1 MCSQRPTKYEKIHY
15 ANVYDQNGQLAAS
28 ASSLWLTACC
38 LPPAACNLPLA
49 SCNANR
55 KDATE
60 SLQMELQMREPRCE
74 CICLSARSVSP
85 PPPSTTVTPL
95 PTLRLSLCP
104 LALQF
109 RALLQAASH
118 QLNIVMRFTPTP
130 HTPPPPPHTLSLTRC
145 QYTIRISVGIS
156 PLVKF
161 VVQVT

>member
-1 MCSQRPTKYEKIHY
+1 MFMTKM
-15 ANVYDQNGQLAAS
+15 VSLLPQLAACGLQP
-28 ASSLWLTACC
+28 AVCR
-38 LPPAACNLPLA
+38 LPPATCHLPPVMQIEKMPQSRCKWSCRCVSRVASAFACLPALCPLLPL
-49 SCNANR
+49 
-55 KDATE
+55 
-60 SLQMELQMREPRCE
+60 PP
-74 CICLSARSVSP
+74 LS
-85 PPPSTTVTPL
+85 PL
-95 PTLRLSLCP
+95 YRLCVSLCP

-109 RALLQAASH
+109 RALWQAASH